1 MEFLESISMADVSE
15 TILWAA
21 GILGALA
28 ILIEALRRILGALF
42 ESQTKQ
48 VKEKM
53 QEVSEK
59 IAGVERTLSDRMD
72 RVDMESC
79 KNFLVR
85 CLADVERGEQM
96 AETEKERFYEQY
108 EHYIKNDGNSY
119 IKQKVE
125 NLQKAGKI

>member
-1 MEFLESISMADVSE
+1 MEFLENITMADVSE
-15 TILWAA
+15 TLLWAA
-21 GILGALA
+21 GILAALGVMIKVLRK
-28 ILIEALRRILGALF
+28 ILSALF

-48 VKEKM
+48 VEEKM

-59 IAGVERTLSDRMD
+59 IDGIERVLSDRMD

-85 CLADVERGEQM
+85 CLADVERGERM

-108 EHYIKNDGNSY
+108 EHYRRNDGNSY
-119 IKQKVE
+119 IMQKVKK
-125 NLQKAGKI
+125 LQKEGKI